1 MALSDILESQFRG
14 DIRFRGASYLETERV
29 AISRATA
36 DNIFGTVRDSPS
48 SVEFQTQISRIES
61 GVKLYC
67 SCSTHLDKPTC
78 RHLWATILCAEH
90 EGIVPSTIRPGFYPP
105 FNGTEVEFR
114 LIDDDDWDDEP
125 DINQLISGIT
135 TTKKESSVAA
145 APPRKRTRPWET
157 DLLKIREAL
166 LTRHETSRAPSKSRE
181 ILYELDVAASGEAG
195 ALLIQTS
202 QRQRRADNSW
212 GKEKPLKLKL
222 SQLADVENSLDRKI
236 LTYLL
241 GGTPEKAGAPSNQA
255 DTQYLAYRFAVG
267 YELCD
272 LLLPMLA
279 ESGRFRLFNSPVTSP
294 IKWQPERIWDFSI
307 EMESNADGDWEL
319 IGELE
324 REGKRMPLSEA
335 DLLIPGG
342 LVLIGNKLS
351 KLRDYDAFEW
361 MELFQQDHKV
371 IIPADDEKDFVSLLY
386 EIPEVPRLHIPS
398 ELKLEEITGN
408 PKFILRL
415 TTPSGRRWKSETLR
429 GNVQFD
435 YDGTIVEARQRNW
448 AIVDPEAEVC
458 LVRNR
463 EYEEN
468 AFQQLHSAGFRR
480 VLSGAN
486 QTADVEISPVQL
498 GPAVRHLIDDSW
510 QVLADDKKVRQS
522 GNLTFRVDTNID
534 WFELHADFDFDGRR
548 ASFPDLLSAIARG
561 DNTIRLDDGS
571 LGIIPEEWARQFG
584 LLANLGMAEDEH
596 MKFDK
601 NQVGL
606 LDALLSAQETVSYDD
621 QFTDLRDRFK
631 TFEGV
636 QEVLAPA
643 NFHGDLR
650 GYQREGLGWLNFLQ
664 DFSFGGCLA
673 DDMGLGKTV
682 QLLALLSNWHQ
693 QDHENPPTLIVVP
706 KSLLFNWKSE
716 ANRFTPQLKVLEY
729 TGLDREALLE
739 DFDKYDLILTTY
751 GTTRRD
757 VLKLREKAFSY
768 VVLDEA
774 QTIKNPGSQVAK
786 AVRLLNAKHRIALSG
801 TPIENHL
808 GDLWS
813 IFEFLN
819 PGMLGRSSL
828 FKTVSSGTGNE
839 QTKAIL
845 AKGLRPFILRRTKQ
859 EVASE
864 LPEKIEQTI
873 YCEMDKEQNELY
885 DELRDHYRDSLL
897 GLIAEQGISKSKMHV
912 LEALLRLRQAACHP
926 GLLKKAH
933 RAKASAKLKVLIPHL
948 EELAMEGHKAL
959 VFSQFTSMLSIVK
972 DHLDKQNIK
981 YEYLDGKTRKR
992 EECVNRFQD
1001 DPDCPVFLISLK
1013 AGGLGLNLT
1022 AAEYVFL
1029 LDPWWNPAVEAQAID
1044 RAHRV
1049 GQTKQ
1054 VFAYRLIC
1062 RGTVEEKISELQSKK
1077 RDLAEAILEAEG
1089 SLMSNLTTEDLEM
1102 LLS

>member
-1 MALSDILESQFRG
+1 M
-14 DIRFRGASYLETERV
+14 

-48 SVEFQTQISRIES
+48 SVEIQTQISRAEN
-61 GVKLYC
+61 GVKLHC
-67 SCSTHLDKPTC
+67 SCSTHLDKPAC
-78 RHLWATILCAEH
+78 RHLWATILAAEQ
-90 EGIVPSTIRPGFYPP
+90 EGIIPGTIRPGFYPP
-105 FNGTEVEFR
+105 FNGTEIEFQ
-114 LIDDDDWDDEP
+114 LSDDDDWDDEP
-125 DINQLISGIT
+125 DISQLMSGLSSSL
-135 TTKKESSVAA
+135 KKESSVAA
-145 APPRKRTRPWET
+145 APPRRRTRPWET
-157 DLLKIREAL
+157 ELLKIREAL
-166 LTRHETSRAPSKSRE
+166 LTRHETSRGPSKARE
-181 ILYELDVAASGEAG
+181 ILYELDVNASREVG

-222 SQLADVENSLDRKI
+222 SQLSDVENSLDRKI

-241 GGTPEKAGAPSNQA
+241 GGTPEKAGAPANQA
-255 DTQYLAYRFAVG
+255 DTQFLAYRFAVT

-279 ESGRFRLFNSPVTSP
+279 ESGRFCLLNSSITNP

-307 EMESNADGDWEL
+307 EMETNAEGNWEL
-319 IGELE
+319 LGELE

-342 LVLIGNKLS
+342 LVLINNKLS

-361 MELFQQDHKV
+361 MDLFQQEHKFV
-371 IIPADDEKDFVSLLY
+371 IPADDEKDFVNLLY

-398 ELKLEEITGN
+398 ELKLEEVTGT

-415 TTPSGRRWKSETLR
+415 TTPSGRRWKTETLR

-435 YDGTIVEARQRNW
+435 YDGTMVEARHRNW
-448 AIVDPEAEVC
+448 AIVDRDAEVC

-463 EYEEN
+463 EHEEK
-468 AFQQLHSAGFRR
+468 AFQQLQAAGFRR
-480 VLSGAN
+480 VLMGAN
-486 QTADVEISPVQL
+486 QKSDVEIPPALL
-498 GPAVRHLIDDSW
+498 GPAVRKLIDEQW

-548 ASFPDLLSAIARG
+548 AAFPELLSAIARG

-584 LLANLGMAEDEH
+584 LLANLGVSEEEH

-606 LDALLSAQETVSYDD
+606 LDALLSAQESVTYDE
-621 QFTDLRDRFK
+621 QFSTLRDRFK
-631 TFEGV
+631 SFEGV
-636 QEVLAPA
+636 QSVQPPED
-643 NFHGDLR
+643 FHGDLR

-664 DFSFGGCLA
+664 DFNFGGCLA

-682 QLLALLSNWHQ
+682 QLLALLSNWYKQ
-693 QDHENPPTLIVVP
+693 QKQPHPSLIVVP

-716 ANRFTPQLKVLEY
+716 AARFTPHLRVLEY
-729 TGLDREALLE
+729 TGLDREPLLD

-751 GTTRRD
+751 GTSRRD
-757 VLKLREKAFSY
+757 VLKLREKEFSY

-839 QTKAIL
+839 QTKAVL

-873 YCEMDKEQNELY
+873 FCEMDKEQNELY

-897 GLIAEQGISKSKMHV
+897 GMIAEQGISKSKMHV

-926 GLLKKAH
+926 GLLKKTH
-933 RAKASAKLKVLIPHL
+933 RAKASAKLKVLVPHL

-992 EECVNRFQD
+992 EECVKRFQE

-1022 AAEYVFL
+1022 
-1029 LDPWWNPAVEAQAID
+1029 
-1044 RAHRV
+1044 
-1049 GQTKQ
+1049 
-1054 VFAYRLIC
+1054 
-1062 RGTVEEKISELQSKK
+1062 
-1077 RDLAEAILEAEG
+1077 
-1089 SLMSNLTTEDLEM
+1089 
-1102 LLS
+1102 

>member
-14 DIRFRGASYLETERV
+14 DIRFRGASFLETERV

-48 SVEFQTQISRIES
+48 SVEFQTQISRADN
-61 GVKLYC
+61 GVKLFC
-67 SCSTHLDKPTC
+67 SCSTHLDKPSC
-78 RHLWATILCAEH
+78 RHLWATILAAEQ
-90 EGIVPSTIRPGFYPP
+90 EGIIPGALRPGFFPP
-105 FNGTEVEFR
+105 FNGTEVEFQ
-114 LIDDDDWDDEP
+114 LSNDDEWDDEP
-125 DINQLISGIT
+125 DIGQLMSGLST
-135 TTKKESSVAA
+135 SKKETTVVD
-145 APPRKRTRPWET
+145 PPRKRTRPWET

-166 LTRHETSRAPSKSRE
+166 LTRHETSRGPSKSRE
-181 ILYELDVAASGEAG
+181 ILYELDLESSRASG
-195 ALLIQTS
+195 ALMVQTS
-202 QRQRRADNSW
+202 QRQRRADNTW

-222 SQLADVENSLDRKI
+222 SQLSDVENSLDRKI

-255 DTQYLAYRFAVG
+255 DTQFLAFRFAIS

-279 ESGRFRLFNSPVTSP
+279 ESERFRLLDAPVSNP
-294 IKWQPERIWDFSI
+294 ICWQPDRIWDFSI
-307 EMESNADGDWEL
+307 EMQTNDDGDWEL
-319 IGELE
+319 LGELE
-324 REGKRMPLSEA
+324 RDGKRMPLSQA

-361 MELFQQDHKV
+361 MEIFQQEGKF
-371 IIPADDEKDFVSLLY
+371 IIPSDDEKDFVNLLY

-398 ELKLEEITGN
+398 ELKLEEVTGT

-415 TTPSGRRWKSETLR
+415 TTPSGRRWKNETLR

-435 YDGTIVEARQRNW
+435 YDDTIVEARHRNW
-448 AIVDPEAEVC
+448 AIVDRDAEVC

-463 EYEEN
+463 EHEEK
-468 AFQQLHSAGFRR
+468 AFIQLQSAGFRR
-480 VLSGAN
+480 VLMGAN
-486 QTADVEISPVQL
+486 QKSDVEIPPAHL
-498 GPAVRHLIDDSW
+498 GTAVRKLMEDNW

-534 WFELHADFDFDGRR
+534 WFELHADFDFDGKL
-548 ASFPDLLSAIARG
+548 ASFPELLSAIARG

-584 LLANLGMAEDEH
+584 LLANLGVSEEEH

-606 LDALLSAQETVSYDD
+606 LDALLSSQDSVSYDD
-621 QFTDLRDRFK
+621 QFATLKERFK
-631 TFEGV
+631 SFEGV
-636 QEVLAPA
+636 ETALAPEE
-643 NFHGDLR
+643 FIGDLR
-650 GYQREGLGWLNFLQ
+650 GYQREGLGWLSFLQ
-664 DFSFGGCLA
+664 EFNFGGCLA

-682 QLLALLSNWHQ
+682 QLLALLSKWHKQ
-693 QDHENPPTLIVVP
+693 PQKQPPSLIVVP
-706 KSLLFNWKSE
+706 KSLMFNWKSE
-716 ANRFTPQLKVLEY
+716 ALRFTPDLKVMEY
-729 TGLDREALLE
+729 AGLDREPLLE
-739 DFDKYDLILTTY
+739 EFENFDLVLTTY

-757 VLKLREKAFSY
+757 VMKLRERQFSY
-768 VVLDEA
+768 IVLDEA

-828 FKTVSSGTGNE
+828 FKAVSSGTGNE
-839 QTKAIL
+839 QTKMVL

-873 YCEMDKEQNELY
+873 YCEMDKEQNDLY

-897 GLIAEQGISKSKMHV
+897 GMIAEQGISKSKMHV

-926 GLLKKAH
+926 GLLNKSH
-933 RAKASAKLKVLIPHL
+933 RARASAKLKVLIPQL
-948 EELAMEGHKAL
+948 EELAAEGHKAL

-992 EECVNRFQD
+992 EECVNRFQE

-1062 RGTVEEKISELQSKK
+1062 RNTVEEKISELQSKK

>member
-1 MALSDILESQFRG
+1 M
-14 DIRFRGASYLETERV
+14 
-29 AISRATA
+29 
-36 DNIFGTVRDSPS
+36 
-48 SVEFQTQISRIES
+48 
-61 GVKLYC
+61 
-67 SCSTHLDKPTC
+67 
-78 RHLWATILCAEH
+78 
-90 EGIVPSTIRPGFYPP
+90 
-105 FNGTEVEFR
+105 
-114 LIDDDDWDDEP
+114 
-125 DINQLISGIT
+125 
-135 TTKKESSVAA
+135 
-145 APPRKRTRPWET
+145 
-157 DLLKIREAL
+157 
-166 LTRHETSRAPSKSRE
+166 
-181 ILYELDVAASGEAG
+181 
-195 ALLIQTS
+195 
-202 QRQRRADNSW
+202 
-212 GKEKPLKLKL
+212 

-241 GGTPEKAGAPSNQA
+241 GGTPEKAGAPANQA
-255 DTQYLAYRFAVG
+255 DTQFLAFRFAVG

-279 ESGRFRLFNSPVTSP
+279 ESSRFKLLDSPISSP
-294 IKWQPERIWDFSI
+294 IKWQPERTWDFSI
-307 EMESNADGDWEL
+307 EMETNSDGNWEL
-319 IGELE
+319 LGELE

-351 KLRDYDAFEW
+351 RLRDYDAFEW
-361 MELFQQDHKV
+361 MELFQHDHKF
-371 IIPADDEKDFVSLLY
+371 IIPADDEKDFVNLLY

-398 ELKLEEITGN
+398 ELKLEEVTGT

-415 TTPSGRRWKSETLR
+415 TTPSGRRWKTEALR

-435 YDGTIVEARQRNW
+435 YDGTTVEARHRNW
-448 AIVDPEAEVC
+448 AIVDREAEVC

-463 EYEEN
+463 EYEEK
-468 AFQQLHSAGFRR
+468 AFVQLQEAGFRR
-480 VLSGAN
+480 MLMGTN
-486 QTADVEISPVQL
+486 QKGDVEISPVQL
-498 GPAVRHLIDDSW
+498 GTAVRKLIEQDW

-522 GNLTFRVDTNID
+522 GNLTFRVDSNID

-548 ASFPDLLSAIARG
+548 ASFPELLSAISRG

-584 LLANLGMAEDEH
+584 LLANLGVAEEEH

-606 LDALLSAQETVSYDD
+606 LDALLSTQETVTYDEH
-621 QFTDLRDRFK
+621 FTALKERFK
-631 TFEGV
+631 SFEGV
-636 QEVLAPA
+636 HTALAPHD
-643 NFHGDLR
+643 FIGDLR
-650 GYQREGLGWLNFLQ
+650 GYQREGLGWLSFLQ
-664 DFSFGGCLA
+664 DFNFGGCLA

-682 QLLALLSNWHQ
+682 QLLALLSKWHS
-693 QDHENPPTLIVVP
+693 EEKLPPSLIVVP

-716 ANRFTPQLKVLEY
+716 AARFTPHLKVLEY
-729 TGLDREALLE
+729 TGLDREPLLE
-739 DFDKYDLILTTY
+739 EFSSYDLILTTY
-751 GTTRRD
+751 GTSRRD
-757 VLKLREKAFSY
+757 VLKLREKEFSY

-774 QTIKNPGSQVAK
+774 QTIKNPASQVAK
-786 AVRLLNAKHRIALSG
+786 AVRLLNARHRIALSG

-828 FKTVSSGTGNE
+828 FKTVSSGVGNE
-839 QTKAIL
+839 QAKTIL

-873 YCEMDKEQNELY
+873 YCEMDKEQQELY
-885 DELRDHYRDSLL
+885 GELREHYRESLL
-897 GLIAEQGISKSKMHV
+897 GMIAEQGISKSKMHV

-926 GLLKKAH
+926 GLLKKTH
-933 RAKASAKLKVLIPHL
+933 RARASAKLKVLIPHL

-972 DHLDKQNIK
+972 DHLDKQNIR

-992 EECVNRFQD
+992 EECVKRFQE

-1062 RGTVEEKISELQSKK
+1062 RNTVEEKISELQSKK